1 MTEKALQITTDNL
14 PLVKRMLGERFGLT
28 DDDEYFFDD
37 EYTVGRYLFQEGN
50 FRPILLDSAVFHEH
64 FAFVVGNGDL
74 TRFREVRHV

>member
-28 DDDEYFFDD
+28 DDEYFFDD

-64 FAFVVGNGDL
+64 FEFVGDGDL
-74 TRFREVRHV
+74 TRFCEVRHV